1 LLFLVGPGLVPE
13 MVRALER
20 VQVLAPGLV
29 LEQVRV
35 QVLEPGLEQELVP
48 VSHKPPPCCP
58 LAPPP

>member
-1 LLFLVGPGLVPE
+1 LLFLVGPGLVPG

-20 VQVLAPGLV
+20 VLVLGLELEPGLVQALEPGLV
-29 LEQVRV
+29 LAL
-35 QVLEPGLEQELVP
+35 VL